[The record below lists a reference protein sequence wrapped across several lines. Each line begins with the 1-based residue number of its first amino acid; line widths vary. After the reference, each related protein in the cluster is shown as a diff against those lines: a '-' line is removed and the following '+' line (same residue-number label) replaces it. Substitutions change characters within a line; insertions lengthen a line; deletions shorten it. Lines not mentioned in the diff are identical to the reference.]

1 MMPIDKDFNF
11 GISQMFRE
19 HLQMNII
26 GQLLKKKKIY
36 FKYPNLTTMHNALSD
51 IKITE
56 RNNIKV
62 NLIKSG
68 FTDLKEK
75 LA

>member
-1 MMPIDKDFNF
+1 
-11 GISQMFRE
+11 
-19 HLQMNII
+19 MNII
-26 GQLLKKKKIY
+26 GQLLKKKKMY
-36 FKYPNLTTMHNALSD
+36 FKYPNLSTMHNALSD
-51 IKITE
+51 IKNTE

>member
-1 MMPIDKDFNF
+1 
-11 GISQMFRE
+11 
-19 HLQMNII
+19 
-26 GQLLKKKKIY
+26 
-36 FKYPNLTTMHNALSD
+36 MHNALSD